1 MEIIFCHVL
10 SSAVYGV
17 DYNLELDLVT
27 ISLIAQVLVG
37 WYLVSIVHELPDMIL
52 PGACQPQCEPIVIAA
67 AARLVSK

>member
-1 MEIIFCHVL
+1 M
-10 SSAVYGV
+10 YGV

-52 PGACQPQCEPIVIAA
+52 PGSCQPGMFSHVNNVLRACPIFSS
-67 AARLVSK
+67 VSHL

>member
-1 MEIIFCHVL
+1 MY
-10 SSAVYGV
+10 SV

-52 PGACQPQCEPIVIAA
+52 PGACVPLSTMCFELAQFSPV
-67 AARLVSK
+67 